1 MSTLRALQARSLA
14 LSVQSIH
21 ATRPIVL
28 VLRVPSVHAIPN
40 VSLIFCKWQHL
51 LHSVKYGFKFGL
63 PFSPNRT
70 HLLVTPRQ
78 WGKSIGRRGSREF
91 PVDITPEFSIE
102 EMISSC
108 GRGDSASALWSLSF
122 GRQSSPR
129 TNRFGIGLR
138 STTTGS
144 NPSLVAVA
152 LSKLG
157 GRESGG
163 VGSVIGRKEKR
174 RVSVGAAIGGGETSA
189 TTLKKGIAEFYD
201 ESSGIWEDI
210 WGDHM
215 HHGFYDPD
223 RHASLADHRSAQ
235 IRMIEEA
242 LRFAGISDDPNRRPK
257 HIVDVG
263 CGIGGS
269 SRYLAKKFGAK
280 CNGITLSPIQAQ
292 RAQALAET
300 EGLADRVSFQV
311 ADASDQPFVD
321 GQFDLVWS
329 MESGEHM
336 PDKRKF
342 ATELARV
349 AAPGATI
356 IIVTWCHRD
365 LSPSEES
372 LRPEE
377 KKLLS
382 KICDAY
388 YLPAWCSTAD
398 YLRLLE
404 SLSLKDLRAED
415 WSQYIYQF
423 WPAVIRS
430 ALTWKGLTSLL
441 KSGWKTIKGALV
453 MPLMMEGYKKDLIK
467 FAIIT
472 CRKP

>member
-1 MSTLRALQARSLA
+1 M
-14 LSVQSIH
+14 
-21 ATRPIVL
+21 
-28 VLRVPSVHAIPN
+28 
-40 VSLIFCKWQHL
+40 
-51 LHSVKYGFKFGL
+51 
-63 PFSPNRT
+63 
-70 HLLVTPRQ
+70 
-78 WGKSIGRRGSREF
+78 
-91 PVDITPEFSIE
+91 
-102 EMISSC
+102 
-108 GRGDSASALWSLSF
+108 
-122 GRQSSPR
+122 
-129 TNRFGIGLR
+129 
-138 STTTGS
+138 
-144 NPSLVAVA
+144 
-152 LSKLG
+152 
-157 GRESGG
+157 
-163 VGSVIGRKEKR
+163 
-174 RVSVGAAIGGGETSA
+174 GGGETSA
-189 TTLKKGIAEFYD
+189 ATLKKGIAEFYD

-223 RHASLADHRSAQ
+223 RPASLADHRSAQ

-242 LRFAGISDDPNRRPK
+242 LRFAGISDDPNKRPK

-311 ADASDQPFVD
+311 ADALDQPFAD

-342 ATELARV
+342 ASELVRV

-398 YLRLLE
+398 YLHLLE
-404 SLSLKDLRAED
+404 SLSLKDIRAED

-423 WPAVIRS
+423 WPAVVRS

-441 KSGWKTIKGALV
+441 RSGWKTIKGALA
-453 MPLMMEGYKKDLIK
+453 MPLMVEGYKKDLIK